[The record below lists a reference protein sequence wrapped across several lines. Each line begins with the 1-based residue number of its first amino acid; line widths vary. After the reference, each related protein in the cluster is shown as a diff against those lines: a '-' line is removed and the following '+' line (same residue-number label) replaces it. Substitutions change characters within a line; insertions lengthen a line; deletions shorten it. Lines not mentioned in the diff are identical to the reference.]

1 MSNANLLTSEPSSE
15 PENRKKG
22 FSLKRK
28 PSEEPAKEKTFAYS
42 GYDTSGNQVSG
53 KLTAMTF
60 NDAKFE
66 ISRLGLSKTEFSE
79 VKKWWNLEFGR
90 AVPLKTLLQATR
102 QLASFAQAGI
112 PIIKG
117 IGLMARAA
125 ENARM
130 RVVFSEIKGEIEGG
144 SNFSEAVSHH
154 PNIFPRYYASIL
166 ASAEKSGDLET
177 ALTNLSFYIDR
188 DLKSSRAI
196 KSAMYY
202 PLILIGLTVVALL
215 LITLFVLPRFKEFFA
230 TLDANLPLT
239 TRLLLGS
246 TDFVREW
253 YPVMFG
259 LLFLFVGSLMAISR
273 TAKGKLELDK
283 IRFRLPIFGGL
294 IKLVVV
300 ERFCRVL
307 ATLVKSQVPLTEA
320 LDFASKS
327 TGSPLFVLRL
337 QGAKEQVIQ
346 GGGLTGP
353 LSETKLFPTIAL
365 QIFEIGEESGQLD
378 SQLSQAAG
386 YYGEELDHRVKNFT
400 SLIEPIVLLIVGGGI
415 AFMSVALI
423 SAMYSIFQAVQ
434 L

>member
-1 MSNANLLTSEPSSE
+1 LSSVPLLSNEKPADSEKKKKNLSM
-15 PENRKKG
+15 
-22 FSLKRK
+22 KRK
-28 PSEEPAKEKTFAYS
+28 PNEAEAKEKTFAYS
-42 GYDTSGNQVSG
+42 GYDASGNQVAG
-53 KLTAMTF
+53 KLVAMTF

-66 ISRLGLSKTEFSE
+66 ISRLGLSRTEFSE
-79 VKKWWNLEFGR
+79 VKQWWNLEFGR

-130 RVVFSEIKGEIEGG
+130 RSVFSEIKGEIEGG
-144 SNFSEAVSHH
+144 SSFSEAVSHH
-154 PNIFPRYYASIL
+154 PNIFPRYYSSIL

-202 PLILIGLTVVALL
+202 PLILIGLTVMALL

-246 TDFVREW
+246 TDFVRAW

-259 LLFLFVGSLMAISR
+259 MVFIFIGSLMAISR
-273 TAKGKLELDK
+273 TAKGKLALDK

-307 ATLVKSQVPLTEA
+307 ATLVKSQVPLTES
-320 LDFASKS
+320 LDFAAKS
-327 TGSPLFVLRL
+327 TGSPLFVLKIE
-337 QGAKEQVIQ
+337 GAKEQVIQ

-415 AFMSVALI
+415 AFMSIALI

>member
-1 MSNANLLTSEPSSE
+1 LKEESRTSSKFKLSRTKNSKNEGVSKEPS
-15 PENRKKG
+15 
-22 FSLKRK
+22 
-28 PSEEPAKEKTFAYS
+28 EKVFTYS
-42 GYDTSGNQVSG
+42 GFDASGNQVDG
-53 KLTAMTF
+53 KLTALTF

-66 ISRLGLSKTEFSE
+66 ISRLGLSNVEFRE
-79 VKKWWNLEFGR
+79 VKKWWQLEFGR

-125 ENARM
+125 ENPRM
-130 RVVFSEIKGEIEGG
+130 RTVFAEIQGEIEGG

-154 PNIFPRYYASIL
+154 PNIFPRYYSSIL

-177 ALTNLSFYIDR
+177 ALSNLSFYIDR

-202 PLILIGLTVVALL
+202 PLILIGLTVAALM
-215 LITLFVLPRFKEFFA
+215 LITLFVLPRFKEFFSQ
-230 TLDANLPLT
+230 LDANLPLT

-246 TDFVREW
+246 TDFVRQW

-259 LLFLFVGSLMAISR
+259 LFFIFIGALMAISR
-273 TAKGKLELDK
+273 TQSGKLALDK
-283 IRFRLPIFGGL
+283 VRFRLPIFGGL

-307 ATLVKSQVPLTEA
+307 ATLVKSQVPLTES
-320 LDFASKS
+320 LDFAAKS
-327 TGSPLFVLRL
+327 TGSPLFVQRL
-337 QGAKEQVIQ
+337 EGAKELITQ

-353 LSETKLFPTIAL
+353 LSETRLFPTIAL
-365 QIFEIGEESGQLD
+365 QIFEIGEESGQLE
-378 SQLSQAAG
+378 SQLSQAAN
-386 YYGEELDHRVKNFT
+386 YYGDELDHRVKNFT

-415 AFMSVALI
+415 AFMSIALI